1 MHTFE
6 GKIII
11 DEKIESSYIKDYDN
25 SKSVYEVIRVVDG
38 IPLFF
43 NDHLRRLYFSCDKK
57 EILINERHNNFIEKI
72 EKVITINAFKNK
84 NIKIQ
89 LIEINQKTV
98 VIIGFIKSRY
108 IEDCLRIKGIHTIL
122 YKANR
127 LDPNVKQQDSLLRK
141 KIAHSINKFHA
152 TEALLVNED
161 NQITEGSRS
170 NVFFVKENNIY
181 TAPSKMVLEG
191 ITRGKVFAI
200 CKQQNINLVEMLVN
214 TENLNDYDAVFLTA
228 TSIDILPVASINQYS
243 FQSTQNHIVQKIQN
257 RYNQCKEIY
266 FKKHFVNCK
275 LGEDTKV

>member
-25 SKSVYEVIRVVDG
+25 SKAVYEVIRVVDG
-38 IPLFF
+38 VPLFL

-57 EILINERHNNFIEKI
+57 EIQINEKHNDIIEKI
-72 EKVITINAFKNK
+72 EKVIDINVFKNK
-84 NIKIQ
+84 NIKVQ
-89 LIEINQKTV
+89 LIEINQETV
-98 VIIGFIKSRY
+98 TIIGFIKSGY
-108 IEDCLRIKGIHTIL
+108 IEESLRIRGIHTIL

-127 LDPNVKQQDSLLRK
+127 LDPNVKQQDNLLRK
-141 KIAHSINKFHA
+141 MIAHSLKEFKA

-181 TAPSKMVLEG
+181 TAPCKMVLEG
-191 ITRGKVFAI
+191 ITRDKVFAI
-200 CKQQNINLVEMLVN
+200 CKQENINLVEMPIN
-214 TENLNDYDAVFLTA
+214 TEKLNDYDAVFLTG
-228 TSIDILPVASINQYS
+228 TSIDILPVASINQNQYL

-257 RYNQCKEIY
+257 EYNQCKEIY
-266 FKKHFVNCK
+266 LK
-275 LGEDTKV
+275 